1 MKLPP
6 TLRLPA
12 VPTRRTETDDDYG
25 ARMSRDEGAE
35 DTGYSKT
42 FEPLLAGDRLREKRV
57 PKAHNPLQRESF
69 EVSLS

>member
-1 MKLPP
+1 
-6 TLRLPA
+6 
-12 VPTRRTETDDDYG
+12 
-25 ARMSRDEGAE
+25 MSGDAGAE

-57 PKAHNPLQRESF
+57 AKAHNPLQRESF